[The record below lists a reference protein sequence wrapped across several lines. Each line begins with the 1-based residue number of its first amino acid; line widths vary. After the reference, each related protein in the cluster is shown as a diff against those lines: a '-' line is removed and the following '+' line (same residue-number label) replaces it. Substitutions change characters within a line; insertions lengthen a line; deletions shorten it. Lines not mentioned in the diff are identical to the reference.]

1 MSGPKELK
9 EIDSMGKSNVGDAA
23 SSFPVSDIRSPL
35 SPCETPR
42 TKIVFVGHVDHGKST
57 LIGRI
62 LTETGSLPDGKI
74 ESLRKACSA
83 QGQPFEYAFM
93 LDALSEEQEQNITID
108 TTQIQF
114 RSARRN
120 YVIIDAPGHQEFL
133 KNMITGAANADAAVV
148 VIAADEGVQEQSRR
162 HGQLLSLLGI
172 REVIVA
178 VNKMDLA
185 AFAEDRFRQIER
197 EYAAFLHDLGLR
209 ARAFIPLS
217 ASSGENVTTDAGNT
231 MPWFS
236 GTNLLAALDKLDVVS
251 SAAELPLRF
260 PIQDIYRMD
269 KRRIFA
275 GRVESGT
282 IRIGDQLVF
291 SPHNKTAR
299 VATIERWAAAA
310 AEFACAGESIGIT
323 LSDHIFIERGHI
335 ASHETDAPV
344 ESNRVHAKVF
354 WIGRE
359 PLVASAR
366 YRLKL
371 VTQDVECQVVAVANV
386 IDAAT
391 LDSAPAERSE
401 LRTNEVGEVTLQT
414 RAPLVFDNH
423 DRIPSLGRFVLADGH
438 HLVGGGIISGAVY
451 TIRKQIKSENI
462 FWSESD
468 ITGSRRA
475 ARNGHRGAVVWLT
488 GLSGAGKSTIAGALE
503 KELFQRSMHTY
514 VLDGD
519 NLRHGLNSNLGFAP
533 EDRAENIRRVSE
545 VAKLMADA
553 GTVVITSFISPY
565 RIDRRLAREIA
576 LQAGA
581 EFVEIFVNAP
591 LAVCEERDPKGLY
604 EKARAGQLKGFTG
617 IDAPYEP
624 PEDPEIVVHT
634 HEQSPQESVGQIL
647 DELLPRL
654 RLK

>member
-1 MSGPKELK
+1 VKPDSGDRKFETA
-9 EIDSMGKSNVGDAA
+9 GD
-23 SSFPVSDIRSPL
+23 
-35 SPCETPR
+35 TPR
-42 TKIVFVGHVDHGKST
+42 LKIVFVGHVDHGKST

-83 QGQPFEYAFM
+83 QGQPFEYAFV

-133 KNMITGAANADAAVV
+133 KNMIMGAANADAAVV
-148 VIAADEGVQEQSRR
+148 VIAADEGVREQSRR

-172 REVIVA
+172 HEVIVA
-178 VNKMDLA
+178 VNKMDSV
-185 AFAEDRFRQIER
+185 AFAEDRFRQIEK
-197 EYAAFLHDLGLR
+197 EYAAFLQDVGLR
-209 ARAFIPLS
+209 ARVFIPLS
-217 ASSGENVTTDAGNT
+217 ASSGENVATDGGSA
-231 MPWFS
+231 MPWFR
-236 GTNLLAALDKLDVVS
+236 GANLIEALDKLDVVS
-251 SAAELPLRF
+251 LAAELPLRF
-260 PIQDIYRMD
+260 PIQDVYRLD
-269 KRRIFA
+269 KRRICV

-282 IRIGDQLVF
+282 MRIGDQLVF

-299 VATIERWAAAA
+299 VATIERWAAVAT
-310 AEFACAGESIGIT
+310 EFACAGESIGVT

-335 ASHETDAPV
+335 ASHPTDAPI

-354 WIGRE
+354 WIGRQ
-359 PLVASAR
+359 PLLVSAR

-371 VTQDVECQVVAVANV
+371 VTQDVECQVVAVVNV

-401 LRTNEVGEVTLQT
+401 LRMNEVGEVTLQT

-423 DRIPSLGRFVLADGH
+423 DRIPSLGRLVLADGGH
-438 HLVGGGIISGAVY
+438 VVGGGIISGAVY
-451 TIRKQIKSENI
+451 TSRKQIKSENI
-462 FWSESD
+462 FWNESD
-468 ITGSRRA
+468 ITAARRA
-475 ARNGHRGAVVWLT
+475 ARNEHRGAVVWLT

-503 KELFQRSMHTY
+503 RELFQRSMHTY

-565 RIDRRLAREIA
+565 RIDRRLARQIA

-604 EKARAGQLKGFTG
+604 EKARCGLLKGFTG

-634 HEQSPQESVGQIL
+634 DTQSPQESVGQIL

>member
-1 MSGPKELK
+1 MTP
-9 EIDSMGKSNVGDAA
+9 
-23 SSFPVSDIRSPL
+23 
-35 SPCETPR
+35 ETPR

-62 LTETGSLPDGKI
+62 LTETDSLPEGKI
-74 ESLRKACSA
+74 EGLRSACAA
-83 QGQPFEYAFM
+83 QGQPFEYAFV

-114 RSARRN
+114 RSARRE

-148 VIAADEGVQEQSRR
+148 VIAADEGVREQSRR

-172 REVIVA
+172 RETIIA

-185 AFAEDRFRQIER
+185 AFSEDRFRQIER
-197 EYAAFLHDLGLR
+197 EYAAFLQGLGLA

-217 ASSGENVTTDAGNT
+217 ASSGENVVREDGSA

-236 GTNLLAALDKLDVVS
+236 GPNLLEALDQLEVVR
-251 SAAELPLRF
+251 AAGELPLRF
-260 PIQDIYRMD
+260 PIQDVYRKE

-299 VATIERWAAAA
+299 VATIERWGAPA
-310 AEFACAGESIGIT
+310 AESASAGESIGVT
-323 LSDHIFIERGHI
+323 LCDHIFIERGHV
-335 ASHETDAPV
+335 ASHETDTPI
-344 ESNRVHAKVF
+344 ESNRVRAKVF
-354 WIGRE
+354 WIGGE
-359 PLVASAR
+359 PLATGKR

-371 VTQDVECQVVAVANV
+371 VTQDVECQVVEVANV

-391 LDSAPAERSE
+391 LDSTPAARSE

-414 RAPLVFDNH
+414 RGPLVFDNY
-423 DRIPSLGRFVLADGH
+423 DRIPNLGRFVLAESG
-438 HLVGGGIISGAVY
+438 HLVGGGIISGALY
-451 TIRKQIKSENI
+451 TTRKQIKSENI
-462 FWSESD
+462 FWNESD
-468 ITGSRRA
+468 ITAARRA

-488 GLSGAGKSTIAGALE
+488 GLSGAGKSTIAAALE

-533 EDRAENIRRVSE
+533 EDRAENIRRVGE

-581 EFVEIFVNAP
+581 EFVEVFVNAP

-604 EKARAGQLKGFTG
+604 EKARSGLLKGFTG

-647 DELLPRL
+647 DDLLPRL

>member
-1 MSGPKELK
+1 MSE
-9 EIDSMGKSNVGDAA
+9 SNPGGT
-23 SSFPVSDIRSPL
+23 SSSPVSV
-35 SPCETPR
+35 
-42 TKIVFVGHVDHGKST
+42 VFVGHVDHGKST

-62 LTETGSLPDGKI
+62 LTETDSLPEGKI
-74 ESLRKACSA
+74 EGLRKACA
-83 QGQPFEYAFM
+83 GQNRPFEYAFV

-114 RSARRN
+114 RSARRD

-133 KNMITGAANADAAVV
+133 KNMITGAANADAAVML
-148 VIAADEGVQEQSRR
+148 IAADEGVREQSRR
-162 HGQLLSLLGI
+162 HGQLLSLLGL

-185 AFAEDRFRQIER
+185 AFSEDRFHQIER
-197 EYAAFLHDLGLR
+197 EYAAFLRGLGVT
-209 ARAFIPLS
+209 ARAFIPIS
-217 ASSGENVTTDAGNT
+217 ASSGENVTTAGGSA
-231 MPWFS
+231 MPWF
-236 GTNLLAALDKLDVVS
+236 GGPNLMEALDQLDVAR
-251 SAAELPLRF
+251 SASELPLRF
-260 PIQDIYRMD
+260 PIQDVYRKD

-282 IRIGDQLVF
+282 IRVGDQLVF

-299 VATIERWAAAA
+299 VATIERWAASNRESASV
-310 AEFACAGESIGIT
+310 GDSIGIT

-335 ASHETDAPV
+335 ASHELDAPV
-344 ESNRVHAKVF
+344 ESNRVRAKVF

-359 PLVASAR
+359 PLAKGER

-371 VTQDVECQVVAVANV
+371 VTQDVECQVVSVGNV
-386 IDAAT
+386 IDVAT
-391 LDSAPAERSE
+391 LDSAPTERSE

-423 DRIPSLGRFVLADGH
+423 NCIPSLGRFVLARGD
-438 HLVGGGIISGAVY
+438 HLAGGGIVFDAVY
-451 TIRKQIKSENI
+451 PTRKQIKSENI
-462 FWSESD
+462 FWNESD
-468 ITGSRRA
+468 ITAARRA

-488 GLSGAGKSTIAGALE
+488 GLSGAGKSTVARALE
-503 KELFQRSMHTY
+503 QELFQRSMHTY

-565 RIDRRLAREIA
+565 RLDRWLAREIA
-576 LQAGA
+576 LQAGT
-581 EFVEIFVNAP
+581 EFVEVFVNAP

-604 EKARAGQLKGFTG
+604 EKARAGLLKGFTG

-624 PEDPEIVVHT
+624 PDHPEIVVHT
-634 HEQSPQESVGQIL
+634 DKQSPEESVGQIL
-647 DELLPRL
+647 DNLLPRL
-654 RLK
+654 RIDQ

>member
-1 MSGPKELK
+1 M
-9 EIDSMGKSNVGDAA
+9 KSETANQ
-23 SSFPVSDIRSPL
+23 RSE
-35 SPCETPR
+35 SPR
-42 TKIVFVGHVDHGKST
+42 LKIVFVGHVDHGKST

-62 LTETGSLPDGKI
+62 LTETGSLPEGKI
-74 ESLRKACSA
+74 ESLRKACAA
-83 QGQPFEYAFM
+83 QGQAFEYAFV

-114 RSARRN
+114 RSTRRD

-133 KNMITGAANADAAVV
+133 KNMITGAACADAAVV
-148 VIAADEGVQEQSRR
+148 VIAADEGVREQSRR

-172 REVIVA
+172 RDVIVA

-185 AFAEDRFRQIER
+185 DFSEERFCQIEK
-197 EYAAFLHDLGLR
+197 EYAAFLQNLGLS

-217 ASSGENVTTDAGNT
+217 ASSGENVTTDGGGA
-231 MPWFS
+231 MPWFG
-236 GTNLLAALDKLDVVS
+236 GTNLLAALDKLEGLS
-251 SAAELPLRF
+251 SAADLPLRL
-260 PIQDIYRMD
+260 PIQDVYRMEN
-269 KRRIFA
+269 RRIFA
-275 GRVESGT
+275 GRIESGT
-282 IRIGDQLVF
+282 LRVGDQLLF
-291 SPHNKTAR
+291 SPHHKTAR
-299 VATIERWAAAA
+299 VATIERWPATASTEIA
-310 AEFACAGESIGIT
+310 FAGDSIGIT
-323 LSDHIFIERGHI
+323 LSDQIFIERGHI

-344 ESNRVHAKVF
+344 ESNRVRAKVF

-359 PLVASAR
+359 PLLAGAR

-371 VTQDVECQVVAVANV
+371 VTQEVECQVVAVANV

-391 LDSAPAERSE
+391 LDSAPAGRSE
-401 LRTNEVGEVTLQT
+401 LRTNEVGELTLQT

-423 DRIPSLGRFVLADGH
+423 DRIPSLGRFVLADGG

-451 TIRKQIKSENI
+451 TVRKSIKSENI
-462 FWSESD
+462 FWNESD
-468 ITGSRRA
+468 ITAGRRA

-503 KELFQRSMHTY
+503 KELFQRSMQTY

-565 RIDRRLAREIA
+565 RNDRRLAREIA

-617 IDAPYEP
+617 IDAPYEA

-634 HEQSPQESVGQIL
+634 HQQSPRESVDQIL
-647 DELLPRL
+647 EELLPRL